1 MYKNPIPVHL
11 LFLLLGIALYHFT
24 PQLIIHLSPLNTFTM
39 GSTQPEFKNTA
50 TSTLLELVKARRTY
64 YDLKGESPVS
74 DDVIDRIVQDS
85 VLHVPSSFNTQTS
98 RVVLLLKEEHKKV
111 WDIAINALEGL
122 VAAGHVPKEQFE
134 TSTKPKLNAFRAAYG
149 TVLFF
154 VDFESLAPI
163 KEKFA
168 IYADKFD
175 PFALESNAM
184 SQYLVWTALQSEG
197 FGANLQH
204 YSPLIDE
211 QIAKTWNIPASWKLD
226 AQLVFGTPNSEPGEK
241 TFAPIEDRYKVF
253 GK

>member
-1 MYKNPIPVHL
+1 M
-11 LFLLLGIALYHFT
+11 
-24 PQLIIHLSPLNTFTM
+24 S
-39 GSTQPEFKNTA
+39 FKNAA
-50 TSTLLELVKARRTY
+50 TTTLLELVKSRRTFY
-64 YDLKGESPVS
+64 GLKAESPIS
-74 DDVIDRIVQDS
+74 DAAIETIVKDS

-98 RVVLLLKEEHKKV
+98 RVVLLLKEEHQKV
-111 WDIAINALEGL
+111 WDIAIQAMEGL

-134 TSTKPKLNAFRAAYG
+134 TATLPKLNAFRAAYG

-154 VDFESLAPI
+154 VDYESLAPI

-184 SQYLVWTALQSEG
+184 SQYLVWLALESEG

-211 QIAKTWNIPASWKLD
+211 QITKTWSLPASWKLD
-226 AQLVFGTPNSEPGEK
+226 AQLVFGVPTSEAGEK
-241 TFAPIEDRYKVF
+241 TFAPVEDRFKVF
-253 GK
+253 GQSA

>member
-1 MYKNPIPVHL
+1 
-11 LFLLLGIALYHFT
+11 
-24 PQLIIHLSPLNTFTM
+24 M
-39 GSTQPEFKNTA
+39 GSTQPEFKNPATA
-50 TSTLLELVKARRTY
+50 SLLELAKSRRTY
-64 YDLKGESPVS
+64 YGLKAESPVS
-74 DDVIDRIVQDS
+74 DDVIERIVQDS

-111 WDIAINALEGL
+111 WDIAINVMEGL
-122 VAAGHVPKEQFE
+122 VAAGHVPKEMFE
-134 TSTKPKLNAFRAAYG
+134 TSTKPKLEAFRAAYG

-154 VDFESLAPI
+154 VDYESLAPI

-175 PFALESNAM
+175 PFAQESNAM
-184 SQYLVWTALQSEG
+184 SQYLVWTALESEG

-211 QIAKTWNIPASWKLD
+211 PITKTWDLPASWKLD
-226 AQLVFGTPNSEPGEK
+226 AQLVFGVPTSEPGEK
-241 TFAPIEDRYKVF
+241 QFAPIEGRYKVF

>member
-1 MYKNPIPVHL
+1 MTTQIN
-11 LFLLLGIALYHFT
+11 
-24 PQLIIHLSPLNTFTM
+24 STM
-39 GSTQPEFKNTA
+39 GSTAVEFKNPA
-50 TSTLLELVKARRTY
+50 TTTLLELVKSRRTY
-64 YDLKGESPVS
+64 YGLKAESPIS
-74 DDVIDRIVQDS
+74 DDAIERIVEDS

-111 WDIAINALEGL
+111 WDIAISAMEGL
-122 VAAGHVPKEQFE
+122 VAAGILTQEAYE
-134 TSTKPKLNAFRAAYG
+134 ASTKPKLNAFRAAYG

-154 VDFESLAPI
+154 VDYESLATI

-184 SQYLVWTALQSEG
+184 SQYLVWLALESEG

-204 YSPLIDE
+204 YSPLIDAE
-211 QIAKTWNIPASWKLD
+211 ISKTWDLPASWKLD
-226 AQLVFGTPNSEPGEK
+226 AQLVFGTPTSEAGEK
-241 TFAPIEDRYKVF
+241 TFQPLETRLKVF

>member
-1 MYKNPIPVHL
+1 
-11 LFLLLGIALYHFT
+11 
-24 PQLIIHLSPLNTFTM
+24 M
-39 GSTQPEFKNTA
+39 GSIQPEFKNPATA
-50 TSTLLELVKARRTY
+50 SLLELAKSRRTY
-64 YDLKGESPVS
+64 YGLKAESPVS
-74 DDVIDRIVQDS
+74 DDVIERIVQDS

-111 WDIAINALEGL
+111 WDIAINVMEGL
-122 VAAGHVPKEQFE
+122 VAAGHVPKEMFE
-134 TSTKPKLNAFRAAYG
+134 TSTKPKLEAFRAAYG

-154 VDFESLAPI
+154 VDYESLAPI

-175 PFALESNAM
+175 PFAQESNAM
-184 SQYLVWTALQSEG
+184 SQYLVWTALESEG

-211 QIAKTWNIPASWKLD
+211 PITKTWDLPASWKLD
-226 AQLVFGTPNSEPGEK
+226 AQLVFGVPTSEPGEK
-241 TFAPIEDRYKVF
+241 VFAPIEGRYKVF

>member
-1 MYKNPIPVHL
+1 
-11 LFLLLGIALYHFT
+11 
-24 PQLIIHLSPLNTFTM
+24 M
-39 GSTQPEFKNTA
+39 GSTQPEFKNPA
-50 TSTLLELVKARRTY
+50 TTSLLELVKSRRTY
-64 YDLKGESPVS
+64 YGLKAESPIA
-74 DDVIDRIVQDS
+74 DDAIEQIVRDS

-98 RVVLLLKEEHKKV
+98 RVVLLLKEEHQKV
-111 WDIAINALEGL
+111 WDIAINAMEGL
-122 VAAGHVPKEQFE
+122 VAAGVVPKDQFE
-134 TSTKPKLNAFRAAYG
+134 SSTKPKLNAFRAAYG

-175 PFALESNAM
+175 PFATESNAM
-184 SQYLVWTALQSEG
+184 SQYLVWVALQSEG

-226 AQLVFGTPNSEPGEK
+226 AQLVFGTPTSEPGEK
-241 TFAPIEDRYKVF
+241 AFAPIEDRFKVF

>member
-1 MYKNPIPVHL
+1 MAISRFYGFAIHIMYKNPIPVHL

-64 YDLKGESPVS
+64 YDFKGESPVS

-134 TSTKPKLNAFRAAYG
+134 TSTKPKLNSFRAAYG
-149 TVLFF
+149 TVRFPSRNMTPF
-154 VDFESLAPI
+154 CI
-163 KEKFA
+163 K
-168 IYADKFD
+168 
-175 PFALESNAM
+175 M
-184 SQYLVWTALQSEG
+184 
-197 FGANLQH
+197 ANQ
-204 YSPLIDE
+204 
-211 QIAKTWNIPASWKLD
+211 
-226 AQLVFGTPNSEPGEK
+226 QLTH
-241 TFAPIEDRYKVF
+241 
-253 GK
+253 